1 MAHITSPRLR
11 IAERIARKLAPK
23 VRRQV
28 GDMARQQ
35 VKGISL
41 LPQATEFAHKL
52 GEEITYHLAESYP
65 QDTLIMN
72 GDTTQK
78 GDVGRAVWHITTLGG
93 LENLSR
99 GDDKFYTLFSI
110 TVEGTPTEALA
121 YDPITDEIAVVVK
134 GSGAYGF
141 GTRLRMANPKTTDN
155 GRIHVWGKTMPTNL
169 NGAELRITGSA
180 AADVLAV
187 CSGKAD
193 GLVAAHFPQ
202 SEALFAW
209 LMATESGGRAST
221 PSTENKV
228 FVVANNSF
236 YKELTK

>member
-41 LPQATEFAHKL
+41 LQQAVDFANKM
-52 GEEITYHLAESYP
+52 GGDIAYNLAESYP
-65 QDTLIMN
+65 QDTLIIN
-72 GDTTQK
+72 GETVQHGED
-78 GDVGRAVWHITTLGG
+78 GRAVWHIAALGG
-93 LENLSR
+93 LENMSR
-99 GDDKFYTLFSI
+99 GDDHFYHMFSI
-110 TVEGTPTEALA
+110 TVDGAPSEALA
-121 YDPITDEIAVVVK
+121 YDPITDEVAIVVK

-141 GTRLRMANPKTTDN
+141 GTRLRMANPKKAEG
-155 GRIHVWGKTMPTNL
+155 GRIHVWGKTVPEYL

-187 CSGKAD
+187 CAGKAD
-193 GLVAAHFPQ
+193 GLVATDFPQ
-202 SEALFAW
+202 TEALFAW
-209 LMATESGGRAST
+209 LMATESGGRASM
-221 PSTENKV
+221 PSPKNNT
-228 FVVANNSF
+228 FVVANNAF
-236 YKELTK
+236 YKELIK

>member
-41 LPQATEFAHKL
+41 LPQAVDFAKKM
-52 GEEITYHLAESYP
+52 GEEIAFNLAESFP
-65 QDTLIMN
+65 QDTFVIN
-72 GDTTQK
+72 GTTVQE
-78 GDVGRAVWHITTLGG
+78 GESGRAIWHINALGG

-99 GDDKFYTLFSI
+99 GDERFYHMFS
-110 TVEGTPTEALA
+110 VEVDGMPTEAMA
-121 YDPITDEIAVVVK
+121 YDPISDDIAIVIK
-134 GSGAYGF
+134 GQGAFGM

-155 GRIHVWGKTMPTNL
+155 GRLHIWGNNIPSEA
-169 NGAELRITGSA
+169 NGADLRITGSA

-187 CSGKAD
+187 CSGRAD
-193 GLVAAHFPQ
+193 GMVATDLPQ
-202 SEALFAW
+202 AEAMFGW
-209 LMATESGGRAST
+209 LMATEAGGRASK
-221 PSTENKV
+221 PGKENKT
-228 FVVANNSF
+228 FVIGNNAF
-236 YKELTK
+236 FKQLAK